1 MDRVR
6 TGLTGLG
13 LVFLFTLLASVL
25 FAPMTQPGTGKET
38 AEPLAQLGVA
48 PGADKAN
55 SKRGDNGAGDGIFLD
70 DRIMSD
76 AVTGG
81 DPLSSALDGQ
91 EQAEETTRKPG
102 HSIMGQPL
110 RRLPDGRADRTTV

>member
-25 FAPMTQPGTGKET
+25 FSPTTQPGTGKET

-48 PGADKAN
+48 PGADKA
-55 SKRGDNGAGDGIFLD
+55 SSMRGEKGASDGVLLG
-70 DRIMSD
+70 DRIMDD

-81 DPLSSALDGQ
+81 DPLFDDLNGDR
-91 EQAEETTRKPG
+91 AEEAGRKPG
-102 HSIMGQPL
+102 QSITGRPL
-110 RRLPDGRADRTTV
+110 QQLLDSRTNRTTV